1 MDAVAVQIANT
12 FQFGSGA
19 KGRRGE
25 AYHGH
30 GKGPQGHGFPPRLE
44 DNPDDWPCPCG
55 LKVWARKTECPQCHG
70 QRPMK
75 GLEVKVQ
82 TTTHG
87 SQPPQ
92 TQQAVGTEEDAAK
105 VEEAKKRGQLKHIAK
120 TIAGWPEDQKDGDF
134 FKSMQKEAE
143 ALKAS
148 LVSSQPT
155 DMQLLGA
162 KEEVNATKRR
172 VLKSEKKR
180 DQAVKD
186 LTIAK
191 DEVAA
196 SRASNT
202 AAVERLEVL
211 EKAITAMAAGPL
223 AEPIVTQ
230 QELEA
235 LKQMRA
241 AKAKAGAGGE
251 EAYRMTMAGIADWYG
266 SDQHLQVRG
275 RAPSAPATPEAGPGA
290 ATPRPPAAGEGMRTP
305 TPRPATEVSP
315 GRGTPGDPRRLGPAV
330 EAQPAGRKRGP
341 SEEAEAF
348 HRKQEASLA
357 GADMEVDQLA
367 QAAAVPGC
375 MTQPGEQ
382 SPKPMELD
390 GGEGKDLSQE
400 EQDLWARSERAREE
414 ELGLEAAA
422 RLSTAKEEAAAQ
434 EAAQGTGT
442 AGKGRS
448 AKEEKAARRAS
459 SRSPY
464 RKRNEE
470 EEGDPKALETVSEE
484 AEAEAERKKIPS
496 DNEEEEE
503 EEPKETDPTP
513 PEGGPPQDAF

>member
-1 MDAVAVQIANT
+1 MAQKGSRARSQSAGRGWNDHLMDAVAVQIANT

-44 DNPDDWPCPCG
+44 DNPDDWPCSCG

-134 FKSMQKEAE
+134 FKSMQREAE

-186 LTIAK
+186 LTTAK

-202 AAVERLEVL
+202 AAV
-211 EKAITAMAAGPL
+211 
-223 AEPIVTQ
+223 
-230 QELEA
+230 LEA
-235 LKQMRA
+235 LEA
-241 AKAKAGAGGE
+241 ATSSLAVVRSLKAWSLFFSLFRTLLLVAL
-251 EAYRMTMAGIADWYG
+251 T
-266 SDQHLQVRG
+266 SSL
-275 RAPSAPATPEAGPGA
+275 APSSCMSVGCDETRLAFKASASFCMDLKKSPSFWSSGHPAMVFAMCFNCPRFFASSSCAASSSVPTACWVWGGWLPWLVVCSLTSKAFFGRFPLQFGQNSFLAQTLKPHGHGQSSGLSSRRGGKPGLCGPFPFPWYA
-290 ATPRPPAAGEGMRTP
+290 
-305 TPRPATEVSP
+305 S
-315 GRGTPGDPRRLGPAV
+315 PRRP
-330 EAQPAGRKRGP
+330 
-341 SEEAEAF
+341 
-348 HRKQEASLA
+348 LA
-357 GADMEVDQLA
+357 PLPNWKLFA
-367 QAAAVPGC
+367 
-375 MTQPGEQ
+375 
-382 SPKPMELD
+382 
-390 GGEGKDLSQE
+390 
-400 EQDLWARSERAREE
+400 
-414 ELGLEAAA
+414 
-422 RLSTAKEEAAAQ
+422 
-434 EAAQGTGT
+434 
-442 AGKGRS
+442 
-448 AKEEKAARRAS
+448 
-459 SRSPY
+459 
-464 RKRNEE
+464 
-470 EEGDPKALETVSEE
+470 
-484 AEAEAERKKIPS
+484 I
-496 DNEEEEE
+496 
-503 EEPKETDPTP
+503 
-513 PEGGPPQDAF
+513 